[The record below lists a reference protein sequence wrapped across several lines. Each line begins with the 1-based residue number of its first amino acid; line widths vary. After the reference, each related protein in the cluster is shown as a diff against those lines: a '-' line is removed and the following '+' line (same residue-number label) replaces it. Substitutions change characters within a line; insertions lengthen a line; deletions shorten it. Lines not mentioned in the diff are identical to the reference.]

1 MSADI
6 DPLWKRIWKTEGIR
20 WLGPRGDGSID
31 AMERFQHGFEC
42 GAREGASECLSLAKD
57 LAEAGTAVFGF
68 YARGE
73 KPPAMVTGLFL
84 EAAKAYDQ
92 LIDLLREEGR

>member
-20 WLGPRGDGSID
+20 WLGPRGDGHAD

-42 GAREGASECLSLAKD
+42 GFAAHAD
-57 LAEAGTAVFGF
+57 LVRRCINNIRDQDEMMGVER
-68 YARGE
+68 RGE
-73 KPPAMVTGLFL
+73 QLADL
-84 EAAKAYDQ
+84 EAKRQEILAWYRRSVK
-92 LIDLLREEGR
+92 EEGGAK

>member
-20 WLGPRGDGSID
+20 WLGPRGDGNAD

-42 GAREGASECLSLAKD
+42 GFAACEDLVRQCVDKIRDQNEMLDVERTAEQLAD
-57 LAEAGTAVFGF
+57 
-68 YARGE
+68 
-73 KPPAMVTGLFL
+73 L
-84 EAAKAYDQ
+84 EAKRQELLAWSRRVLKQEGGAK
-92 LIDLLREEGR
+92 